1 MVEKLKK
8 VSKAL
13 SKASRLHKQQS
24 ETFIKYVKYTY
35 IIYLYIYSIIIL
47 HRLDINHIM
56 IYHQ

>member
-24 ETFIKYVKYTY
+24 ETIKKYVKKTEKKRPN
-35 IIYLYIYSIIIL
+35 S
-47 HRLDINHIM
+47 RNRKKT
-56 IYHQ
+56 